1 VDTDRVMEIM
11 RRVGAEM
18 KAETEFASVML
29 EPIEVFGVDNFTE
42 TLVTIKARFKT
53 LPGQQYLVGR
63 EFRRRLKYAL
73 PAHGIVISSP
83 PTAVNPKPASTPLPA
98 S

>member
-1 VDTDRVMEIM
+1 M
-11 RRVGAEM
+11 
-18 KAETEFASVML
+18 
-29 EPIEVFGVDNFTE
+29 
-42 TLVTIKARFKT
+42 IKARFKT

-83 PTAVNPKPASTPLPA
+83 PATANPNPASTPLPA